1 MEPESFCMKMH
12 NEPLD
17 IWNEFADDREM
28 EI

>member
-1 MEPESFCMKMH
+1 MEPGFLVRRCS
-12 NEPLD
+12 NDPLD